1 MATFYLV
8 PARPQLGKQLGELLT
23 DLFPGL
29 SWPRSSWND
38 LAESLAAVA
47 HGNDDRYVVFAEDL
61 PDDIP
66 LEQALAI
73 YFGAE
78 AGDEIISVR
87 PGQRLADIDT
97 RRWTFGAA
105 ARAA

>member
-1 MATFYLV
+1 MATFYLL
-8 PARPQLGKQLGELLT
+8 PARPQLGKQFGELLT
-23 DLFPGL
+23 ELFPGL
-29 SWPRSSWND
+29 TWPRSSWHD
-38 LAESLAAVA
+38 LAESLAAA
-47 HGNDDRYVVFAEDL
+47 AQDNGDRYVVFAEDL
-61 PDDIP
+61 PADLPI
-66 LEQALAI
+66 EEALAL

-87 PGQRLADIDT
+87 PGLRLADIDT